1 MWFSD
6 FVLLLSYVF
15 VDVTYSLFE
24 GDAHLDSVISFNSH
38 HTLHRRQ
45 SGNDNTTSSPTPTGG
60 TTPEF
65 TEQEVGKNHY
75 VVTTTLSGRS
85 KFGVKVDNDIIR
97 SVYIM
102 LNATCSGR

>member
-1 MWFSD
+1 MIF
-6 FVLLLSYVF
+6 FLLLSYVF
-15 VDVTYSLFE
+15 VDVAYSLFE

-65 TEQEVGKNHY
+65 TEQEVGKKP
-75 VVTTTLSGRS
+75 LSGNYH
-85 KFGVKVDNDIIR
+85 FGW
-97 SVYIM
+97 
-102 LNATCSGR
+102 